1 MRSAG
6 NGAANAA
13 RRRMARVRPG
23 LAACLLALAGLAPA
37 AASAQVIELRIEGPI
52 GPATSNYVSSG
63 LDQAAAENATLVL
76 LTIDTPGGLD
86 TAMREI
92 VQAVLASPVPVAGYV
107 TPGGAR
113 AASAGTYILYASHIA
128 AMAPAT
134 NLGAATPVQMGGG
147 GPLPGGEPA
156 PESSEDD
163 ESAENEATAAD
174 SDTAKRRKVVNDA
187 VAYIRGLAEQRGRNA
202 DWAEQAVRE
211 GVSLTASAAL
221 EQNVIDLVAD
231 SRQAL
236 LADIDGRE
244 VTTRAGTVTLA
255 TADAAI
261 DQREPD
267 WRDRLLA
274 IITNPTVAYIL
285 MMIGIYGLIL
295 EGYNPGALVPGTVG
309 AICLLVALFAFQIL
323 PVNFAGLALLALGI
337 ALMVAEAFAP
347 SFGILGLGG
356 VVGFVVGSI
365 MLMDTGVPGYEIP
378 LAIIGATATAA
389 ALLMFLIVYLFA
401 RSRRER
407 VVTGREGLIGATAEA
422 SEDFDQR
429 GWVLLHGE
437 SWQATTSS
445 PVRSG
450 QSLRVTGVEGLTVT
464 VVPADPE

>member
-1 MRSAG
+1 
-6 NGAANAA
+6 
-13 RRRMARVRPG
+13 
-23 LAACLLALAGLAPA
+23 
-37 AASAQVIELRIEGPI
+37 
-52 GPATSNYVSSG
+52 
-63 LDQAAAENATLVL
+63 
-76 LTIDTPGGLD
+76 
-86 TAMREI
+86 
-92 VQAVLASPVPVAGYV
+92 
-107 TPGGAR
+107 
-113 AASAGTYILYASHIA
+113 
-128 AMAPAT
+128 
-134 NLGAATPVQMGGG
+134 
-147 GPLPGGEPA
+147 
-156 PESSEDD
+156 
-163 ESAENEATAAD
+163 
-174 SDTAKRRKVVNDA
+174 
-187 VAYIRGLAEQRGRNA
+187 
-202 DWAEQAVRE
+202 
-211 GVSLTASAAL
+211 AL
-221 EQNVIDLVAD
+221 EQNALDLVAD

-236 LADIDGRE
+236 LTELDGRE
-244 VTTRAGTVTLA
+244 VTTSAGTVALA

-261 DQREPD
+261 DNREPD

-309 AICLLVALFAFQIL
+309 GICLLVALFAFQIL

-356 VVGFVVGSI
+356 FVGFVVGSI

-437 SWQATTSS
+437 SWQATTTT
-445 PVRSG
+445 PVRAG
-450 QSLRVTGVEGLTVT
+450 QSVTVTGVDGLVVSVT
-464 VVPADPE
+464 PGQRRPN

>member
-1 MRSAG
+1 M
-6 NGAANAA
+6 ANAA
-13 RRRMARVRPG
+13 RGWAAAVMMPR
-23 LAACLLALAGLAPA
+23 LAACLLALAGLAPSA
-37 AASAQVIELRIEGPI
+37 VSAQVIELRIDGPI
-52 GPATSNYVSSG
+52 GPATSNYVASG
-63 LDQAAAENATLVL
+63 LEQAAAENAPLVL
-76 LTIDTPGGLD
+76 LSIDTPGGLD

-92 VQAVLASPVPVAGYV
+92 VQAILASPVPVAGYV

-113 AASAGTYILYASHIA
+113 AASAGTYILYASHVA

-147 GPLPGGEPA
+147 GPLPGGGKEP
-156 PESSEDD
+156 DD
-163 ESAENEATAAD
+163 KASDGEKSDTAD
-174 SDTAKRRKVVNDA
+174 SDTAKRRKVINDS
-187 VAYIRGLAEQRGRNA
+187 VAYLRGLAEQRGRNA

-211 GVSLTASAAL
+211 GTSLTASAAL
-221 EQNVIDLVAD
+221 EQNVIDLVAT
-231 SRQAL
+231 SRQGL
-236 LADIDGRE
+236 LAEIDGME
-244 VTTRAGTVTLA
+244 VTTSAGTVTLA

-261 DQREPD
+261 DNREPD

-309 AICLLVALFAFQIL
+309 GICLLVALFAFQIL

-401 RSRRER
+401 RSHRGR
-407 VVTGREGLIGATAEA
+407 VVTGREGLIGATARA

-437 SWQATTSS
+437 SWQATTTT
-445 PVRSG
+445 PIRTG
-450 QSLRVTGVEGLTVT
+450 QTVTVTGVDGLVVSVT
-464 VVPADPE
+464 PDNSDRTS

>member
-1 MRSAG
+1 MSR
-6 NGAANAA
+6 
-13 RRRMARVRPG
+13 
-23 LAACLLALAGLAPA
+23 LAACLLALVGLAPA
-37 AASAQVIELRIEGPI
+37 AVSAQVIELRIDGPI
-52 GPATSNYVSSG
+52 GPATSNYVANG
-63 LDQAAAENATLVL
+63 LEQAAAENAPLVL

-92 VQAVLASPVPVAGYV
+92 VQAILASPVPVAGYV

-134 NLGAATPVQMGGG
+134 NLGAATPVEMGGG
-147 GPLPGGEPA
+147 GPMPGSEPA
-156 PESSEDD
+156 PGSEENG
-163 ESAENEATAAD
+163 ESADDDAGTAD

-211 GVSLTASAAL
+211 GTSLTASAAL

-231 SRQAL
+231 GRQAL
-236 LADIDGRE
+236 LADINGRE
-244 VTTRAGTVTLA
+244 VTTSAGAVTLA
-255 TADAAI
+255 TADTSI
-261 DQREPD
+261 DNREPD
-267 WRDRLLA
+267 WRVRLLA

-407 VVTGREGLIGATAEA
+407 VVTGREGLIGATAHA

-437 SWQATTSS
+437 SWQATTTT

-450 QSLRVTGVEGLTVT
+450 QILRVNGVDGLTVS
-464 VVPADPE
+464 VAPIEPG

>member
-1 MRSAG
+1 MMPR
-6 NGAANAA
+6 
-13 RRRMARVRPG
+13 

-37 AASAQVIELRIEGPI
+37 AVSAQVIELRIDGPI
-52 GPATSNYVSSG
+52 GPATSNYVASG
-63 LDQAAAENATLVL
+63 LEQAAAENAPLVL
-76 LTIDTPGGLD
+76 LSIDTPGGLD

-92 VQAVLASPVPVAGYV
+92 VQAILASPVPVAGYV

-113 AASAGTYILYASHIA
+113 AASAGTYILYASHVA

-147 GPLPGGEPA
+147 GPLPGGGKEP
-156 PESSEDD
+156 DD
-163 ESAENEATAAD
+163 KASDGEKSDTAD
-174 SDTAKRRKVVNDA
+174 SDTAKRRKVVNDS
-187 VAYIRGLAEQRGRNA
+187 VAYLRGLAEQRGRNA

-211 GVSLTASAAL
+211 GTSLTASAAL
-221 EQNVIDLVAD
+221 EQNVIDLVAA
-231 SRQAL
+231 SRQGL
-236 LADIDGRE
+236 LAEIDGME
-244 VTTRAGTVTLA
+244 VTTSAGTVTLA

-261 DQREPD
+261 DNREPD
-267 WRDRLLA
+267 WRDQLLA

-309 AICLLVALFAFQIL
+309 GICLLVALFAFQIL

-401 RSRRER
+401 RSHRGR
-407 VVTGREGLIGATAEA
+407 VVTGREGLIGATARA

-437 SWQATTSS
+437 SWQATTTT
-445 PVRSG
+445 PIRTG
-450 QSLRVTGVEGLTVT
+450 QTVTVTGVDGLVVSVT
-464 VVPADPE
+464 PDNSDRTS

>member
-1 MRSAG
+1 M
-6 NGAANAA
+6 ANAA
-13 RRRMARVRPG
+13 RRAAAAVLPR
-23 LAACLLALAGLAPA
+23 LAAGLLALAWLAPA
-37 AASAQVIELRIEGPI
+37 TVAAQVIELRIEGPI
-52 GPATSNYVSSG
+52 GPATSNYVTSG
-63 LDQAAAENATLVL
+63 LAQAATDNAPMVL

-92 VQAVLASPVPVAGYV
+92 VQAILASPVPVTGYV

-147 GPLPGGEPA
+147 GPMPGGEPA
-156 PESSEDD
+156 PESGKED
-163 ESAENEATAAD
+163 ESAEGEAPAAD

-187 VAYIRGLAEQRGRNA
+187 VAYLRGLAEQRGRNA

-211 GVSLTASAAL
+211 GVSLTASTAL

-244 VTTRAGTVTLA
+244 VTTSTGTVTLA

-261 DQREPD
+261 DNREPD
-267 WRDRLLA
+267 WRDRLLG

-309 AICLLVALFAFQIL
+309 GICLLVALFAFQIL
-323 PVNFAGLALLALGI
+323 PVNFAGLALLALGV

-389 ALLMFLIVYLFA
+389 ALLMFMIVYLFA

-407 VVTGREGLIGATAEA
+407 VVTGREGLIGASAEA

-437 SWQATTSS
+437 SWQATTTT
-445 PVRSG
+445 PIRAG
-450 QSLRVTGVEGLTVT
+450 QRVTVTGVDGL
-464 VVPADPE
+464 VVSVAPDQRRPN